1 LTGLQGIQGVN
12 GLDGLDG
19 INPIL
24 NYDSLSNIVSA
35 NSSFISSVS
44 NGMNYDSLTNLL
56 SSNSSFITNVSSGV
70 NYDSIANLI
79 SSSPTFISNFSN
91 EVNYD
96 SLANLLSSNSIFVT
110 NITNGI
116 NYDSLANILS
126 SNSTFISNF
135 SNDVNYDSL
144 ANLLS
149 SNSTFITNVSSG
161 INYDSLVSSIALDST
176 FISSVSNVI
185 EGPSYIESSIPY
197 TTALTTDGVVM
208 GSSSLSPGTYL
219 VSLNTVYE
227 MTANPSVGSITTSS
241 LGDDLDLICNDLNS
255 LPVTNSTH
263 AITFGLGEILTPG
276 VYDIAGAI
284 SISGS
289 LILDGGGDPNA
300 VFVIKASAALGIV
313 AAANIELINGAK
325 SSNVY
330 WMATGA
336 ITVGAGTTIS
346 GTMISTAAAVHI
358 YANCIVSGRALTKL
372 GAMSVSSST
381 CELPTDPSF
390 IDMRTLSTFFMFTKS
405 GAIANALASTIVG
418 DIATNLGLITGFET
432 ANLTG
437 TIFLPGVT
445 NISTPSTSL
454 ATFSIY
460 SDNVII
466 PGSVRERADLEL
478 SRDVYLQ
485 AIVTITAGQII
496 DVRVKIDNGT
506 VTLNNRILSF
516 VKLQ

>member
-1 LTGLQGIQGVN
+1 
-12 GLDGLDG
+12 LDGIDG
-19 INPIL
+19 INPVL

-44 NGMNYDSLTNLL
+44 NGMNYDSLTSLL

-96 SLANLLSSNSIFVT
+96 SLANLLSSNSNFVT

-161 INYDSLVSSIALDST
+161 INYDSLVSSITLDST

-185 EGPSYIESSIPY
+185 EGPSYIESSTPY

-208 GSSSLSPGTYL
+208 GSSTLSPGTYL
-219 VSLNTVYE
+219 VSLNTVFS
-227 MTANPSVGSITTSS
+227 MTANPSVGSISTSS
-241 LGDDLDLICNDLNS
+241 IGDDLDLIVSDILA
-255 LPVTNSTH
+255 LPVDNSTR
-263 AITFGLGEILTPG
+263 ALTFGLGEILTPG
-276 VYDIAGAI
+276 VYSLAGAI
-284 SISGS
+284 SVSGS
-289 LILDGGGDPNA
+289 LTLDGGGDPNA
-300 VFVIKASAALGIV
+300 VFVISTAAALGIV
-313 AAANIELINGAK
+313 AGANIELINGAK

-330 WMATGA
+330 WMAAGA
-336 ITVGAGTTIS
+336 VTVGAGTTIS
-346 GTMISTAAAVHI
+346 GTMISTAAAVAI
-358 YANCIVSGRALTKL
+358 YANCIVSGRVLSKAGAL
-372 GAMSVSSST
+372 SVSSSI
-381 CELPTDPSF
+381 CEVPTDPSF
-390 IDMRTLSTFFMFTKS
+390 IDMRSVSSFFMFTKS

-418 DIATNLGLITGFET
+418 DIGTNLGAITGFET
-432 ANLTG
+432 ATLTG
-437 TIFLPGVT
+437 TIYEAGAT
-445 NISTPSTSL
+445 TISTPGTSI

-460 SDNVII
+460 SDNVLI
-466 PGSVRERADLEL
+466 PSSVRERADLQY
-478 SRDVYLQ
+478 SKDVYLQ

-496 DVRVKIDNGT
+496 DARVKIDNGT
-506 VTLNNRILSF
+506 VTLNDRILSF